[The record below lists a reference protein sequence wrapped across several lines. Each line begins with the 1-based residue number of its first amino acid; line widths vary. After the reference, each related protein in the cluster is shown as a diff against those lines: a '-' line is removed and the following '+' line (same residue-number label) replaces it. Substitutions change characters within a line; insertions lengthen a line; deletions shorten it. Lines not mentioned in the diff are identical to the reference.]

1 MDRTD
6 LTNEAVKIISSK
18 LAGKYLEDEISGF
31 VTLGSSGRES
41 IPLDAETFE
50 SRTDGNLVRNK
61 RYPER
66 VISVDWLI
74 TGSDANDLITKYNKL
89 NGLLTKDVAKVFFND
104 EPDKYFNGF
113 FINGNTR
120 KGRHH
125 VAGTYQIYC
134 EDPFKYSTVEYSAS
148 PTANVW
154 TISYDGTYKS
164 FPKFTFAFPATYD
177 ANGNN
182 TNTSECGYVGLANQA
197 GAMLQFGDPEAT
209 DWADVQHPATIPLT
223 RKFTT
228 LTDWSQNSGRMISAS
243 YEQAGTAAVN
253 SSSEVYASS
262 YGSGSNFHGPSIT
275 YTLTDTTS
283 ATNFEF
289 KVDHKFLGT
298 KNQFGC
304 FQCLMYNKTGSVRTL
319 VAGFNCR
326 KTTKDTKTKV
336 YAYGGSNTAN
346 QTVYCK
352 DIETSVI
359 TKQGNNVFVQVGHI
373 EATKAGREFVATKIK
388 VPLEY
393 SVASKVVNEITFYF
407 GQNGTQ
413 TAMGTNSV
421 SWCQLMRSEYEN
433 FEDIPNIFMPGNT
446 LTVDCKDASVYLDSG
461 EAVDNMQSIGALG
474 NDWETFVL
482 TPGTNV
488 IQAEYSDWT
497 TTPPT
502 ATLKYRKVYL

>member
-1 MDRTD
+1 MTLINAYRPQSAFKCNGVFFEDVVPGYHTLNTRNRY
-6 LTNEAVKIISSK
+6 LIERAVNM
-18 LAGKYLEDEISGF
+18 
-31 VTLGSSGRES
+31 TES
-41 IPLDAETFE
+41 TT
-50 SRTDGNLVRNK
+50 TDGAVIRQT
-61 RYPER
+61 RYPAREIEVEYMIEGANWDEFQTR
-66 VISVDWLI
+66 YKLLMEQLNKK
-74 TGSDANDLITKYNKL
+74 DAQII
-89 NGLLTKDVAKVFFND
+89 
-104 EPDKYFNGF
+104 FNGDPDNYVTGT
-113 FINGNTR
+113 FIAPSEVDETQATR
-120 KGRHH
+120 S
-125 VAGTYQIYC
+125 GTYKILC
-134 EDPFKYSTVEYSAS
+134 TDPFKYSITEYSAS

-209 DWADVQHPATIPLT
+209 DWGDVQHPATIPLT

-228 LTDWSQNSGRMISAS
+228 LTNWTQNSGTMIGTK
-243 YEQAGTAAVN
+243 YVQAGTAASN
-253 SSSEVYASS
+253 SDSEAYASS
-262 YGSGSNFHGPSIT
+262 YGSGTNYHGPSIT
-275 YTLTDTTS
+275 YSLSDTTS

-289 KVDHKFLGT
+289 KVDHEFLGT
-298 KNQFGC
+298 KSQFGC
-304 FQCLMYNKTGSVRTL
+304 FQCLLYNNTGGTRTL
-319 VAGFNCR
+319 VAGFNCQ

-336 YAYGGSNTAN
+336 YAYGGTNSAN

-359 TKQGNNVFVQVGHI
+359 TKQGTNVFVQVGHI

-388 VPLEY
+388 VPV
-393 SVASKVVNEITFYF
+393 SSTVASKIVNEITFYF
-407 GQNGTQ
+407 GKNGSQ

-433 FEDIPNIFMPGNT
+433 FEDIPNIFLPGNT

-461 EAVDNMQSIGALG
+461 EAVDNAQYIGALG